1 VGDTKLFRLRLFF
14 FLPFFI
20 CEKAVGRGARA
31 AHGFFVCVEST
42 SVFSPRKTFE
52 NGVFPPMKSHEN
64 ESNSPP
70 LWRNH
75 NYLLL
80 QSGQI
85 VSFIGNQQ
93 QFLALPLLVLAL
105 TGSVVQAGLAIGL
118 NAVAT
123 IVVSPIAGVLVDRW
137 NRKTT
142 MLLCDAGRMFVTL
155 TIPLAFWSHMLTMSQ
170 IYVAVAI
177 ASILGTI
184 FSVANAAALPNVVMQ
199 DQLPLALSQSQAA
212 YTSVR
217 IVGSL
222 IGGTLYSI
230 GKVIPFL
237 VNALSFGVSVLSL
250 GLIRGNFQRSAEDAR
265 QPLLEAIA
273 EGFAWLWK
281 QPLLRFLTIVNGA
294 DSLRYGA
301 GYLVILILAKN
312 VHASPSGIGA
322 IFTAA
327 GVGALLGNIASN
339 WARKR
344 FSFGKITI
352 SMLWLEALMF
362 PLYAIAPNVLIMCLV
377 AAAEEFVGP
386 IYTVSLDTYRLMATP
401 DSMRGRM
408 SSTVQLV
415 MQGAQSV
422 GAIVGGM
429 LIQGVGAKWSALIL
443 AGFQPKGEEGAC
455 RMRSLPSGSRG

>member
-1 VGDTKLFRLRLFF
+1 
-14 FLPFFI
+14 
-20 CEKAVGRGARA
+20 
-31 AHGFFVCVEST
+31 
-42 SVFSPRKTFE
+42 
-52 NGVFPPMKSHEN
+52 MKSHEA

-70 LWRNH
+70 LRRNH

-105 TGSVVQAGLAIGL
+105 TGSTVQAGLAIGL

-142 MLLCDAGRMFVTL
+142 MLLCDAGRMLVTL
-155 TIPLAFWSHMLTMSQ
+155 TIPLAFWSHVLTISQ

-184 FSVANAAALPNVVMQ
+184 FSVANAVALPNVVTQ
-199 DQLPLALSQSQAA
+199 DQLPMALAQSQAA

-217 IVGSL
+217 LVGSL
-222 IGGTLYSI
+222 IGGALYSI

-250 GLIRGNFQRSAEDAR
+250 GLIRGNFQRSRENSR
-265 QPLLEAIA
+265 ESLHEAIA

-281 QPLLRFLTIVNGA
+281 QPLLRFLTMINGA
-294 DSLRYGA
+294 NNLRYGA
-301 GYLVILILAKN
+301 GFLVILILAKDL
-312 VHASPSGIGA
+312 HASSSGIGA

-327 GVGALLGNIASN
+327 AVGALLGNIASN

-344 FSFGKITI
+344 FSFGKITM

-362 PLYAIAPNVLIMCLV
+362 PLYAIAPNILVMCLV
-377 AAAEEFVGP
+377 AAAEEFVDP
-386 IYTVSLDTYRLMATP
+386 IYTISLDTYRLMATP

-429 LIQGVGAKWSALIL
+429 LIQGAGAKWSALIL
-443 AGFQPKGEEGAC
+443 GVWLLILAVATTLN
-455 RMRSLPSGSRG
+455 RRVRRASLPTSGSAL

>member
-1 VGDTKLFRLRLFF
+1 
-14 FLPFFI
+14 
-20 CEKAVGRGARA
+20 
-31 AHGFFVCVEST
+31 
-42 SVFSPRKTFE
+42 
-52 NGVFPPMKSHEN
+52 MKSYEN
-64 ESNSPP
+64 KSNSSP

-93 QFLALPLLVLAL
+93 QFIALPLLVLAL
-105 TGSVVQAGLAIGL
+105 TGSAVQAGLAIGL

-142 MLLCDAGRMFVTL
+142 MMLCDAGRMIVTL
-155 TIPLAFWSHMLTMSQ
+155 IIPLAFWFHILTMPQ
-170 IYVAVAI
+170 IYVAMVI
-177 ASILGTI
+177 ASILSTI
-184 FSVANAAALPNVVMQ
+184 FNVANAAALPNVVAQ
-199 DQLPLALSQSQAA
+199 DQLPMALSQSQAA
-212 YTSVR
+212 YTGVR
-217 IVGSL
+217 VAGSL
-222 IGGTLYSI
+222 IGGALYSL

-250 GLIRGNFQRSAEDAR
+250 SLIRGNFQGSREDSR
-265 QPLLEAIA
+265 QPLREAIA
-273 EGFAWLWK
+273 EGFVWLWK

-301 GYLVILILAKN
+301 GYLVILILAKDM
-312 VHASPSGIGA
+312 HASSGGIGA

-327 GVGALLGNIASN
+327 GVGALLGNIVSN

-344 FSFGKITI
+344 LSFGKITL

-362 PLYAIAPNVLIMCLV
+362 PLYAIAPNILVMYLV
-377 AAAEEFVGP
+377 AAAEEFVNP
-386 IYTVSLDTYRLMATP
+386 IYTISLDTYRLVATP
-401 DSMRGRM
+401 YAMRGRIN
-408 SSTVQLV
+408 STVQLV

-422 GAIVGGM
+422 GAIVGGV
-429 LIQGVGAKWSALIL
+429 LIQEVGAKWSALIL
-443 AGFQPKGEEGAC
+443 GLWLVLLAIVTTFNKRVRRA
-455 RMRSLPSGSRG
+455 SLPIPESTL